1 MARFRLENT
10 DNPSLAFVIELKLSL
25 VFTTDQVCVQSQEMQ
40 FDSNEQEKL
49 SFSKLI
55 YFSSF
60 LLTVCIKV
68 EN

>member
-10 DNPSLAFVIELKLSL
+10 DNPSLTFVIELTLSL
-25 VFTTDQVCVQSQEMQ
+25 VLTTDQVCVQSQEIQ
-40 FDSNEQEKL
+40 FGSNEQEKL
-49 SFSKLI
+49 SFRKLI

>member
-10 DNPSLAFVIELKLSL
+10 DNPSLAFVIGLKLSL
-25 VFTTDQVCVQSQEMQ
+25 AFTTDQVCVQSQEIQ
-40 FDSNEQEKL
+40 FGLNKQEKL
-49 SFSKLI
+49 SFRKLI

-60 LLTVCIKV
+60 LLTVCIKF